1 VLQTHKRGLDAFGY
15 GWLQKRG
22 HREQNDKSSYFNM
35 LYLPPLIN
43 LGEMAYSLSYS
54 SVRVQN
60 LVIIQGEK
68 WVACFNNWIL
78 LAK

>member
-35 LYLPPLIN
+35 LYLPLLIN

-54 SVRVQN
+54 PVRVQN
-60 LVIIQGEK
+60 QAIIQGEQ
-68 WVACFNNWIL
+68 WGTCFNNLIFL
-78 LAK
+78 IK